1 MKNLVR
7 LLALA
12 ILMAGCAPGTTF
24 PLLIPTPLPPDEDC
38 SNFLSGVWT
47 YRKWMSSSCQ

>member
-12 ILMAGCAPGTTF
+12 ILMAGCAPGHNVPF
-24 PLLIPTPLPPDEDC
+24 AHPYSIAP
-38 SNFLSGVWT
+38 G
-47 YRKWMSSSCQ
+47 